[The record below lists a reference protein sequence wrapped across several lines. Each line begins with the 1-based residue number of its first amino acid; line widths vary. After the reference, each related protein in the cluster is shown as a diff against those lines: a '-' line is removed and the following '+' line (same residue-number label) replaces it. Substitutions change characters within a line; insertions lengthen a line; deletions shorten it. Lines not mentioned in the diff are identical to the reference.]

1 MLLVLD
7 TNIISELMKPEAE
20 PAVLAWFL
28 RHTQDQFATTAI
40 NQVEILGGLA
50 LLPEGKRK
58 RGMIA
63 AAKAIWEVELQE
75 LVLPFNA
82 ACAEAFAQILRR
94 RTGLGKPIQFA
105 DAAIAAICATHK
117 AVIVTRDTLGFEDCG
132 IQVVNPWVGA
142 PKP

>member
-7 TNIISELMKPEAE
+7 TNLISELMKSEAD
-20 PAVLAWFL
+20 PTVLAWFL

-40 NQVEILGGLA
+40 NQAEILGRLA

-58 RGMIA
+58 RGMVV
-63 AAKAIWEVELQE
+63 AAKAIWDVELQQR
-75 LVLPFNA
+75 VLPFDA

-117 AVIVTRDTLGFEDCG
+117 AVIVTRDTSGFEDCG
-132 IQVVNPWVGA
+132 IQVVNPWVA
-142 PKP
+142 AH